1 MVVLSIV
8 QNLSYDYYTIGAVSP
23 AIDLTEYLI
32 YTKIRIREPDRGRF
46 VQIYGLDGGGNGRKN
61 TKEVWMMELDV
72 MELLRGRRTY
82 RRFEQKAV
90 PGDVVEDI
98 IEAARLANCGANKQA
113 LRYLIV
119 DEPEEVDQVFP
130 LVKWAAALPPQQ
142 GVPKPGERP
151 PLYIAVIKDAKDG
164 GFTDVDAGLAV
175 GNMTLAAW
183 AKGVGSCIMG
193 AINRPKLA
201 ELFGLDESK
210 MVFMIVALGYPSHK
224 SKIVPVKDGSV
235 KYYLDE
241 KGDYCVPKYTAQEIA
256 SYQKGH

>member
-1 MVVLSIV
+1 
-8 QNLSYDYYTIGAVSP
+8 
-23 AIDLTEYLI
+23 
-32 YTKIRIREPDRGRF
+32 
-46 VQIYGLDGGGNGRKN
+46 
-61 TKEVWMMELDV
+61 MEQDIIK
-72 MELLRGRRTY
+72 LLEGRRTY

-90 PGDVVEDI
+90 PEDVVEDI
-98 IEAARLANCGANKQA
+98 MEAARLANCGANKQT

-119 DEPEEVDQVFP
+119 NKPEDTDKVFS
-130 LVKWAAALPPQQ
+130 LVKWAAALPPEQ
-142 GVPKPGERP
+142 GVPKPDERP
-151 PLYIAVIKDAKDG
+151 VLYVAVLKNVSDG

-210 MVFMIVALGYPSHK
+210 MVHMVVAFGYPSHK
-224 SKIVPVKDGSV
+224 SRIVPVKDGSL

-241 KGDYCVPKYTAQEIA
+241 NRDYCVPKYEKEDIV
-256 SYQKGH
+256 SYM